1 LKLPNLNNLHEEI
14 RVSLRSKLSPIVIL
28 TALFVLALIF
38 TNAFTGVT
46 QNQPQKSPD
55 KSEPK
60 KLIEAIRRG
69 GYREAAKLKGHY
81 VGTEDPNWDWANFNL
96 EELTKRSAAV
106 IVGVPQTSI
115 AQLSPT
121 GDQITTNYTVK
132 VEKVIK
138 GNLAANKV
146 VEVSLLGGRVE
157 FEDGT
162 SAEIQTPDF
171 ERMQNGKRYI
181 LFLYANRNGSEIFL
195 LTGGPQ
201 GLFELAS
208 DGKVRPHARPT
219 EHVAKEIENK
229 SIDSLLGSFA
239 CMLSAGLNLQA
250 VAIKVSQL
258 TTLKAA
264 KTSAFLGLSS
274 DLSRRHRFVNEPRDS
289 DG

>member
-1 LKLPNLNNLHEEI
+1 M
-14 RVSLRSKLSPIVIL
+14 RLRSKLSPIVIL
-28 TALFVLALIF
+28 TVLCVLTLIF
-38 TNAFTGVT
+38 TNAFTSVT
-46 QNQPQKSPD
+46 QSHPQKSRE

-60 KLIEAIRRG
+60 KLVEAIRRG

-81 VGTEDPNWDWANFNL
+81 VGTADPNWDWANFNF

-106 IVGVPQTSI
+106 IVGVAQTSI

-132 VEKVIK
+132 VENVIK
-138 GNLAANKV
+138 GNLAASNI
-146 VEVSLLGGRVE
+146 VEVSMLGGRVE

-208 DGKVRPHARPT
+208 DGKVKPHARPT
-219 EHVAKEIENK
+219 DQVAKEIEYK
-229 SIDSLLGSFA
+229 SIDSLLGELRIYA
-239 CMLSAGLNLQA
+239 ERWP
-250 VAIKVSQL
+250 K
-258 TTLKAA
+258 
-264 KTSAFLGLSS
+264 SS
-274 DLSRRHRFVNEPRDS
+274 GCCN
-289 DG
+289 